1 MVLELNKD
9 EKKYFEENLKNFII
23 FTSFVK
29 GYTTEKKASEQF
41 KKSKDNFMVRIML
54 TKNKKDEELDFGFI
68 VDKGVEKGPNVL
80 INIYNFFK
88 IDEYEEELR

>member
-1 MVLELNKD
+1 
-9 EKKYFEENLKNFII
+9 
-23 FTSFVK
+23 
-29 GYTTEKKASEQF
+29 
-41 KKSKDNFMVRIML
+41 MVRIML